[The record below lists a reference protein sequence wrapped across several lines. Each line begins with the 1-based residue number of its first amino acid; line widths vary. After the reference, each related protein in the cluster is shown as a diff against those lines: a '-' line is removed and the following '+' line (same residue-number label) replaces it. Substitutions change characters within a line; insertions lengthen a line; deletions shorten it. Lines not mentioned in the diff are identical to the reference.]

1 MNRLERKTMTN
12 LVAIDNKI
20 HKNVRIDSN
29 KAELHGAELHMI
41 PVVLSEFVNL
51 AVQYPIVL
59 TKNGDT
65 GQFICIAMLGF
76 KPYENLFWQNG
87 QWQGLYLPLQI
98 QRQPFFVGNVDV
110 ENSEQGVKSNQVVC
124 VDFDSP
130 TIVENCHDKTEGEPL
145 FTENGVETEFF
156 QQAKARIA
164 QLLQGEVANQH
175 FIDKLKELDL
185 LQPLSVEI
193 SFVNQEKTRLNGL
206 YTIDKEKLAALTEQK
221 VFALHQAG
229 FLEAIYTMIAS
240 LGQIYAL
247 IDKKNKRLEEK

>member
-1 MNRLERKTMTN
+1 MTN

-20 HKNVRIDSN
+20 HKNVRIDN
-29 KAELHGAELHMI
+29 KKAELHGAELHMI
-41 PVVLSEFVNL
+41 PVVLSEFSNL

-65 GQFICIAMLGF
+65 GQFTCIAMLGF
-76 KPYENLFWQNG
+76 KPHENLFWQNG

-110 ENSEQGVKSNQVVC
+110 ENSVEGVKSQQIVC

-130 TIVENCHDKTEGEPL
+130 TVVENCHDKTQGEPL
-145 FTENGVETEFF
+145 FTGDGVETEFF
-156 QQAKARIA
+156 QQAKTKIA
-164 QLLQGEVANQH
+164 QLLQGEVTNQH
-175 FIDKLKELDL
+175 FIDNLKSLDL
-185 LQPLSVEI
+185 LQPLSVQI

-206 YTIDKEKLAALTEQK
+206 YTIDKEKLAALSEAN
-221 VFALHQAG
+221 VYALHQSG

-247 IDKKNKRLEEK
+247 IDKKNKQIEEK